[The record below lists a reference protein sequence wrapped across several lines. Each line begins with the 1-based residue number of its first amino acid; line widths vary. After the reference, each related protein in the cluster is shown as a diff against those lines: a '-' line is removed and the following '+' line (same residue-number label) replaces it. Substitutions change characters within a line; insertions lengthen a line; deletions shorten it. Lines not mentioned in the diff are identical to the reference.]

1 MQRLNLGDTIKTI
14 INKINSNFANCG
26 GKHTVIF
33 NGSAAIPSRAAGGS
47 TTITLTADVTQF
59 DGLIFQR
66 ADCDAVSF
74 FIPPT
79 VGQIYKIVSAQADFT
94 QYMEGLNLYECNAEI
109 TGAREIKLSNNVYSG
124 IKTSAAARYITGYTD
139 TPMIKVIGVKY

>member
-1 MQRLNLGDTIKTI
+1 MQVIKLGDTVRTI
-14 INKINSNFANCG
+14 IDKINSNFGKCG
-26 GKHTVIF
+26 GKQQVIF
-33 NGSAAIPSRAAGGS
+33 DGSASIPSRAAGGS

-66 ADCDAVSF
+66 ADCNAVMF
-74 FIPPT
+74 YITPT
-79 VGQIYKIVSAQADFT
+79 VGQVYKIVSAQADFT

-124 IKTSAAARYITGYTD
+124 IKTSAAARYITGYAD
-139 TPMIKVIGVKY
+139 TPLIKVIGVKY